1 VPLLVF
7 DPRLPRDRRG
17 RVVDALA
24 LNVDLAPTFL
34 DWAGVAAPAG
44 YEGRSLTP
52 LVRGETP
59 AGWRQH
65 FLCEHVDLAPTL
77 TWEGVRTTRWLYARY
92 FDQQPT
98 YEFLHDL
105 QRDPDALANLAGDPA
120 AAAALAELRA
130 LCDRELAAR
139 GGPLPPLE
147 QRGARRSPAQR
158 KGASRNP

>member
-1 VPLLVF
+1 VPRLGF
-7 DPRLPRDRRG
+7 APRLPRDRGG

-34 DWAGVAAPAG
+34 DWAGVAAPAA
-44 YEGRSLTP
+44 YEGRSLAP

-59 AGWRQH
+59 VGWRQH

-92 FDQQPT
+92 FDQRPA

-130 LCDRELAAR
+130 LCDRALAAR
-139 GGPLPPLE
+139 GGPLPPFE
-147 QRGARRSPAQR
+147 QRGARKSPAKAKAAR
-158 KGASRNP
+158 TKS